1 MLSSASLSV
10 FINGPSAPSNDTYPH
25 TLSLHIALPIAT
37 ILSAAMMLRYSFGLL
52 EEADAVESAVKQT
65 LADGYRSIDLM
76 PRSGAEGLTSQNCS
90 ELGDRIC
97 ERI

>member
-1 MLSSASLSV
+1 M
-10 FINGPSAPSNDTYPH
+10 
-25 TLSLHIALPIAT
+25 
-37 ILSAAMMLRYSFGLL
+37 
-52 EEADAVESAVKQT
+52 KQT

-76 PRSGAEGLTSQNCS
+76 PRTGAEGLISQNCS